1 VAGVVLTLIYRF
13 ISRNEEAPEEPWM
26 EDDDIDGHAGKND
39 ANDDNAKAVADM
51 EAGDRTSTD
60 SEC

>member
-26 EDDDIDGHAGKND
+26 DDDDIDGKAGKND
-39 ANDDNAKAVADM
+39 ANDDDGKVVADM